1 MTTLNQIQDAIVA
14 TIKNGLTDLKTVE
27 AHGGRFDAGE
37 IRRVSAK
44 APAAF
49 IAVLNFRQL
58 NNHGSHMVTLGAFV
72 TARDLPGNLR
82 TKQAG
87 ALVSALATFISRNRW
102 GLDDAE
108 DIPQGISG
116 RNLYGS
122 NVDSKGVALWA
133 ITWQQRFELDDQV
146 DVEELNSFI
155 TYHGAID
162 VDSIQDGEPLAADTV
177 TLPQE

>member
-1 MTTLNQIQDAIVA
+1 MTTLNQIQDAVVA
-14 TIKNGLTDLKTVE
+14 TIKSGLTDLKTVE

-37 IRRVSAK
+37 IRRVTAQ

-49 IAVLNFRQL
+49 IAVLNFRQVDDR
-58 NNHGSHMVTLGAFV
+58 GSNLVTLGAFV
-72 TARDLPGNLR
+72 TAKDLPGNLR

-87 ALVSALATFISRNRW
+87 ALVSALASFIAGNRW

-108 DIPQGISG
+108 GIPQGING

-122 NVDSKGVALWA
+122 SVDRKGVALWA
-133 ITWQQRFELDDQV
+133 ITWQQRFELDDAP
-146 DVEELNSFI
+146 DLEELNSFI

-162 VDSIQDGEPLAADTV
+162 VDPLQDGEPLAADTV